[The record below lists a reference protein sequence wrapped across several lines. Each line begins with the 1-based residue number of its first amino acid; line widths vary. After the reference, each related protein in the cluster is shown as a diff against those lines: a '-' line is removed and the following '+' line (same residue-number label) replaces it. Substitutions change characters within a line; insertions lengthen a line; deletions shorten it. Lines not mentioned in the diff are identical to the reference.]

1 MLDGGDPR
9 RRVGVRRTVAAGMV
23 LGSLAFAPAASA
35 WVRQDAKV
43 FYGAASTEFADVYQP
58 APMPTGAAVVV
69 LVHGGGWRSQTNNN
83 TAAGI
88 EKEAKQMAAHG
99 ALVFDIDYPQDSETE
114 AAFPL
119 EVRAVQLAAEYAA
132 RHASGYGANGS
143 KVILVGGS
151 AGGQLVERVA
161 ERVPTVISKVIAL
174 SGPSD
179 FVKLKA
185 EEAKLSSAFRLSVN
199 RALGC
204 ELAAGCP
211 LAWQRAWSPVDSIA
225 AGPSWLLF
233 TSAEDKTVPPT
244 QTYEMGEALTAASDR
259 VRVVT
264 VPGGQHS
271 FGYWEAIS
279 GEVFAEL

>member
-1 MLDGGDPR
+1 M
-9 RRVGVRRTVAAGMV
+9 RRTVAVGMLV
-23 LGSLAFAPAASA
+23 GSLAFAPAASA
-35 WVRQDAKV
+35 SVRQDARV
-43 FYGAASTEFADVYQP
+43 FYGAASTEFANVYQP
-58 APMPTGAAVVV
+58 APMPAGAPVVV
-69 LVHGGGWRSQTNNN
+69 LVHGGGWRFQTNNN

-119 EVRAVQLAAEYAA
+119 EVHAVQLAAEYAA
-132 RHASGYGANGS
+132 GHASAYRANGA

-161 ERVPTVISKVIAL
+161 ERVPTLISKVIAL

-185 EEAKLSSAFRLSVN
+185 EEAELSSAFRRSVN

-204 ELAAGCP
+204 ELAVGCP
-211 LAWQRAWSPVDSIA
+211 LAWQREWSPVDNIA

-233 TSAEDKTVPPT
+233 TSAEDKTVPPP
-244 QTYEMGEALTAASDR
+244 QTYEMGEALTAANDP

-264 VPGGQHS
+264 VPGAQHA